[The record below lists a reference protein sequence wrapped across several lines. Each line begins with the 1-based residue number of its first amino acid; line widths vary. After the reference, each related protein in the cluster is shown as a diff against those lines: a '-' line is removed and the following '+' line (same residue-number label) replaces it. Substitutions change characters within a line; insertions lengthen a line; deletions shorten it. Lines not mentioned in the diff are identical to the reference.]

1 MVLAPILEHTR
12 VPDEKSVNAVHYEV
26 VLAMSRYFAG
36 QIMAAEGHTDQAGQ
50 LWAAGLDI
58 VDPGQTDPRHRS
70 IRAMLLQALGRTQ
83 EAKELASELSN
94 QGFAEP
100 DFTRQ
105 MAGLDPP
112 N

>member
-1 MVLAPILEHTR
+1 MAAWPVR

-26 VLAMSRYFAG
+26 VLAVSRHLAG

-50 LWAAGLDI
+50 LWAAGLDML
-58 VDPGQTDPRHRS
+58 DPGQPDPRHRA

-83 EAKELASELSN
+83 EAKDLTAELSK

-100 DFTRQ
+100 NFTRQ
-105 MAGLDPP
+105 MAALDPP